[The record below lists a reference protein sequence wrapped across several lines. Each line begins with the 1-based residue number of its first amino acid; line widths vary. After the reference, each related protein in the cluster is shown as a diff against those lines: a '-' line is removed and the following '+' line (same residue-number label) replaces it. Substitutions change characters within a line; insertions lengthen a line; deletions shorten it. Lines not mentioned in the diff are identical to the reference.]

1 MKYKSEKSLRRAK
14 KAFSLIELMIV
25 IVIIGALTAI
35 ILPQFDVSEAEAKDT
50 GCDASNYGT
59 LSQLTKFRS
68 LNGAYPARMHTG
80 YEADG
85 GASTD
90 ALMGTSTDSVFAKIP
105 SFTALNMANGGG
117 DSTTARS
124 TSFNVNS
131 EDYLDFGDSLREAG
145 IISLA
150 CGGFPIDAANSES
163 VAYVAFNGIA
173 GNTSMTTKAVV
184 YLSAITSN
192 WFEAW
197 AVNDDGTANDAE
209 LDTASTP
216 ITINGIPLPYYMFE
230 DPRTAYAAGTTLPDT
245 FTSTAMVGGD
255 SGDGIVVPL
264 FLAPTTDWDHWYDAN
279 GGENDSK
286 IQVAQVGQCPWLEG
300 GAEFRYYI
308 GIFKL
313 YADGSKAKLL
323 GTMCPEGGS
332 LNP

>member
-80 YEADG
+80 YEAAKG
-85 GASTD
+85 GASTEE
-90 ALMGTSTDSVFAKIP
+90 LMGTSEDSVFAKIP
-105 SFTALNMANGGG
+105 SFTALNMASGA
-117 DSTTARS
+117 SSTARS
-124 TSFNVNS
+124 TSFNVNNAA
-131 EDYLDFGDSLREAG
+131 YRDFGDSLREAG

-150 CGGFPIDAANSES
+150 CGGFPIEAANSNI
-163 VAYVAFNGIA
+163 AYVAFNGIA
-173 GNTSMTTKAVV
+173 GNTSMTTAKAV
-184 YLSAITSN
+184 YLSAITSD

-197 AVNDDGTANDAE
+197 AINDDGTANDAE
-209 LDTASTP
+209 LDITSTP

-230 DPRTAYAAGTTLPDT
+230 DPRTEYEDGTALPTSITSAA
-245 FTSTAMVGGD
+245 MIGGE

>member
-80 YEADG
+80 YEAASNG

-90 ALMGTSTDSVFAKIP
+90 ALMGTTDSVFAKIP
-105 SFTALNMANGGG
+105 SFTALNMASG
-117 DSTTARS
+117 DSASATARS
-124 TSFNVNS
+124 TSFNVNDG
-131 EDYLDFGDSLREAG
+131 DYLDFGDSLREAG

-150 CGGFPIDAANSES
+150 CGGFPIDAASS
-163 VAYVAFNGIA
+163 GTAYVAFNGIK
-173 GNTSMTTKAVV
+173 GNTSMTANAV
-184 YLSAITSN
+184 YLSAITSD

-230 DPRTAYAAGTTLPDT
+230 DPRTEYAKET
-245 FTSTAMVGGD
+245 
-255 SGDGIVVPL
+255 
-264 FLAPTTDWDHWYDAN
+264 
-279 GGENDSK
+279 
-286 IQVAQVGQCPWLEG
+286 
-300 GAEFRYYI
+300 
-308 GIFKL
+308 
-313 YADGSKAKLL
+313 
-323 GTMCPEGGS
+323 
-332 LNP
+332 